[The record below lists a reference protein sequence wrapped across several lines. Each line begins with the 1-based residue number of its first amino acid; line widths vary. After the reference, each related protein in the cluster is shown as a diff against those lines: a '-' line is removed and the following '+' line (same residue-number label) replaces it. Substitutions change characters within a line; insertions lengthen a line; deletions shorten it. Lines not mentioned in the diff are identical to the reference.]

1 MNKRSDSIVLAEQQ
15 VAEARTAVLAEYQT
29 ARAQLRRHMGSR
41 SPVFIGG
48 VLLGA
53 IALGYLALGRGKPK
67 RLVYQGSPRMDA
79 SGQDSASAAAAID
92 GTQFGDQ
99 GRAQAPRQHQRSSNV
114 KLGHNTRRPACTSSR
129 SGT

>member
-15 VAEARTAVLAEYQT
+15 VAEARTAALAEYQA
-29 ARAQLRRHMGSR
+29 ARAQLRRRMG

-67 RLVYQGSPRMDA
+67 RLLYPGSPGAWSRAVKTVQVLLPLLMA
-79 SGQDSASAAAAID
+79 LDSATKPA
-92 GTQFGDQ
+92 
-99 GRAQAPRQHQRSSNV
+99 
-114 KLGHNTRRPACTSSR
+114 RRPGTNI
-129 SGT
+129 SGTAR

>member
-15 VAEARTAVLAEYQT
+15 VAEARTAALAEYQA
-29 ARAQLRRHMGSR
+29 ARAQLRRRMG

-67 RLVYQGSPRMDA
+67 RLVYPGSPGAWPRVVKTVQVLLPLLMA
-79 SGQDSASAAAAID
+79 LDSATKAA
-92 GTQFGDQ
+92 
-99 GRAQAPRQHQRSSNV
+99 
-114 KLGHNTRRPACTSSR
+114 RRPDANI
-129 SGT
+129 SGTAG

>member
-15 VAEARTAVLAEYQT
+15 VAETRTAALAEYQA
-29 ARAQLRRHMGSR
+29 ARAKLRRRTG

-67 RLVYQGSPRMDA
+67 RPVYPGSPAAWSRVVKTVQVLLPLLMA
-79 SGQDSASAAAAID
+79 LNSATKAAHRP
-92 GTQFGDQ
+92 
-99 GRAQAPRQHQRSSNV
+99 RANI
-114 KLGHNTRRPACTSSR
+114 
-129 SGT
+129 SGTAR